1 MAIKQ
6 KQLKINWW
14 RLLKNV
20 NRIGQLIEDVRAL
33 YEKVK
38 DMSDDPVLKNRIKSI
53 EETID
58 ELFG

>member
-1 MAIKQ
+1 MATFRK
-6 KQLKINWW
+6 KLKINWW

-38 DMSDDPVLKNRIKSI
+38 DMSDDPVLKNRIRNI